1 MESTLLA
8 SSSTASV
15 MNNASLRGYVRSS
28 DCSLQVNLPTVCR
41 FTEGHL
47 LQSTTAKWSTTPL
60 LSSKGKCQVKF
71 ALQNANPLSLQSL
84 NQMKSDFRDF
94 SIDPDQYTD
103 AFQNLTLLMDIG
115 YKKTMLL
122 LHQTNISSGTQA
134 VSRLLNLMLMTI
146 WHPMSTLPVLL
157 WMERDPI
164 FKEIIS

>member
-1 MESTLLA
+1 M
-8 SSSTASV
+8 
-15 MNNASLRGYVRSS
+15 
-28 DCSLQVNLPTVCR
+28 
-41 FTEGHL
+41 
-47 LQSTTAKWSTTPL
+47 
-60 LSSKGKCQVKF
+60 KF

-157 WMERDPI
+157 
-164 FKEIIS
+164 